1 MMLCSTQVQHINKK
15 VNKNYSSIFKL
26 DLGGR
31 FGLQGEFYSC
41 NNVHRREGLLSM
53 QYGPLALELPSLG
66 AKPLLFKRS
75 CEAFRLIWSEGIV
88 WCMRENVEG
97 KVECVCM

>member
-1 MMLCSTQVQHINKK
+1 MTLCSTQTQHVNKK
-15 VNKNYSSIFKL
+15 IKKYYSIFKL
-26 DLGGR
+26 EIGR
-31 FGLQGEFYSC
+31 RFCLQGEFYSC
-41 NNVHRREGLLSM
+41 NNVHRREGLLFM
-53 QYGPLALELPSLG
+53 HCGPLALELPSLG

-97 KVECVCM
+97 KVECVYV